1 MYKLIAG
8 LGNPGERYKNTRHN
22 LGFMTIDEI
31 ARKFN
36 VTKFTNKFHSEF
48 SSYETGNYKI
58 ILLKPQTFM
67 NSSGTAIRECANFY
81 KITSEDILVIHDEL
95 DLETG
100 KIKIKIGGGSGGH
113 NGLKSIDQ
121 NIGNNYYRLRFG
133 VGKPEHK
140 SQVSDYVLH
149 SFNNDEIEIVSR
161 GIKFISNNLGLLLNS
176 NYDSFLNNYA
186 NELKKMRSKNNGI

>member
-22 LGFMTIDEI
+22 LGFMAIDEI
-31 ARKFN
+31 ALKLN
-36 VTKFTNKFHSEF
+36 VMQFVNKFHAEF
-48 SSYETGNYKI
+48 TSLQVENYKI
-58 ILLKPQTFM
+58 LLLKPQTFM
-67 NSSGTAIRECANFY
+67 NNSGIAIRECAAFY
-81 KITSEDILVIHDEL
+81 KIPPQDILVIHDEL

-149 SFNNDEIEIVSR
+149 SFNHDEIEIVSR

-176 NYDSFLNNYA
+176 NYDNFLNNYA
-186 NELKKMRSKNNGI
+186 NELKKNAE

>member
-22 LGFMTIDEI
+22 LGFMAIDEI
-31 ARKFN
+31 ALKLN
-36 VTKFTNKFHSEF
+36 VMQFVNKFHAEF
-48 SSYETGNYKI
+48 ISLQVGNYKI
-58 ILLKPQTFM
+58 LLLKPQTFM
-67 NSSGTAIRECANFY
+67 NNSGTAIRECANFY
-81 KITSEDILVIHDEL
+81 KILPQDILVIHDEL

-149 SFNNDEIEIVSR
+149 NFNSNEIKIVSQ
-161 GIKFISNNLGLLLNS
+161 GLKFISNNLGLLLNS
-176 NYDSFLNNYA
+176 NYDNFLNNYA
-186 NELKKMRSKNNGI
+186 NELKKNVEQK